1 MMSKFPS
8 TVNRYIDRNR
18 LKMRGCNS
26 RSFVNPRRRNSVIA
40 VWFRGFIYLV
50 NLIEKL
56 G

>member
-8 TVNRYIDRNR
+8 TVNRFINRSR
-18 LKMRGCNS
+18 LKMRGCIS
-26 RSFVNPRRRNSVIA
+26 RSSVSPRRRNSVIA

-50 NLIEKL
+50 NLIEKM